1 MEIDIHIDSDIY
13 LTKTSRDDKDALIN
27 YFNDAELFNQT
38 LRIPKSYTV
47 ISILE

>member
-1 MEIDIHIDSDIY
+1 METGIHIDSDIY
-13 LTKTSRDDKDALIN
+13 LTKTSRDDKEVLIN
-27 YFNDAELFNQT
+27 YYNDEELFNQT